1 MLDKSEQE
9 LNAVD
14 LAFNTPCYVPE
25 QELNAVDR
33 AVKPLLCDF
42 HRLQAWNRWIKKG
55 ENGVPT
61 SKQKVVY
68 KALKQIG
75 DAETSAQFDDL
86 VEAFLLTPESQAQDK
101 KLEHYFKTYWLSC
114 AELWAKCYR
123 QAYHGDINTNNY
135 MESMNRVFKHKWL
148 NGRPD
153 QRLDSLLHVYVHQ
166 IVPYYQST

>member
-123 QAYHGDINTNNY
+123 QVRKRRH
-135 MESMNRVFKHKWL
+135 
-148 NGRPD
+148 
-153 QRLDSLLHVYVHQ
+153 
-166 IVPYYQST
+166 